1 MKNKILF
8 SILGDWTS
16 FLHNEI
22 IVQEKILQKL
32 VSDNL
37 EKLFDIYLLW
47 NEISFKQDK
56 SLRIDTLWI
65 TKDWKLII
73 IEYKKQWFD
82 NMLTQPLAYSTY
94 LNKYQWDVMLLIQS
108 LEQKINQKI
117 VKSYFELPEISIIC
131 IANSFSNHDIEW
143 SKHLNQS
150 VWFYQ
155 YTIFNYEE
163 QINLLLDCQYKNN
176 SFLNFEKR
184 ILVELTDKQKEE
196 YLNEVLE
203 NIYLSDYFNKFWYRC
218 DKYWNQYTNV
228 YFVKDEVWEV
238 IFSFS
243 FYKNMKSFFVEIS
256 SLENWKNLENNF
268 QKILLES
275 ITWWLLWFWK
285 ITSEKLWEKWFQIIF
300 RCVEFWKHN
309 LNFSLEKIFNL
320 LLIEN

>member
-8 SILGDWTS
+8 SILSDWTS

-37 EKLFDIYLLW
+37 EKLFDTYLLW

-203 NIYLSDYFNKFWYRC
+203 NIYLSDYFNKFWYWC

-256 SLENWKNLENNF
+256 SLENWKNLENNL

-300 RCVEFWKHN
+300 RCVEFWKYN